1 MGLTV
6 ILYPDNLTI
15 NSSRSSRQILK
26 SQLFTTLG
34 KKDIRIRKLK
44 FQASYHL
51 LRRNREY

>member
-6 ILYPDNLTI
+6 ILYTDNLTI

-51 LRRNREY
+51 LRRKQEY